1 MSRFNLLEENWIRV
15 LEEGEMKEVSLI
27 TLFENAEKYRC
38 LAGEMAT
45 QNFAMLRFL
54 LAVLHTVFSRVNADG
69 EAYEF
74 LEIDEKFRQKE
85 AVSEDDEEEYN
96 DALMETWKTLWQRGK
111 FPSVVRK
118 YLEAWKDHFYL
129 LDEKSP
135 FYQVTKEEIDSLPRN
150 YQKLGPILGKQF
162 NRTISESNNKVALF
176 SPKLEECKSKML
188 ESELARW
195 LIMLQGYFGNFDKV
209 KFCQEYTPSIGWLYE
224 LGGIYLRGRNLF
236 ETLMMNF
243 KITVE
248 QVGEEIPRQSPCWE
262 NSGVENIKRAFH
274 GVENNLAALYTN
286 WSRAMLVNPEL
297 NFFEDILVE
306 VVKLPKLDYSIME
319 IEPMTLWEYDMKGDN
334 KYNFV
339 PKCHEPNQAL
349 WRSYGSIAIPDEIIQ
364 NGKEPGII
372 TWLNKIRPYFYSH
385 KLMISAVGIQDD
397 GIDASRMMVNEI
409 NDDLALHEI
418 VLFEKGVEGWVARIK
433 GIVDETKEIISTK
446 YRKYLKDIAE
456 LRRKKSYEGGN
467 NKKKIE
473 DKNLTIYLEDN
484 LKQIYFE
491 IDKPFRNWLIGI
503 EISSKKEEKA
513 KEWKDFL
520 IRFIKEHAFQK
531 IKEAD
536 ARDIQGTY
544 IEDGKIIINIFTIYE
559 SFCHELKKYEI

>member
-1 MSRFNLLEENWIRV
+1 
-15 LEEGEMKEVSLI
+15 
-27 TLFENAEKYRC
+27 
-38 LAGEMAT
+38 
-45 QNFAMLRFL
+45 
-54 LAVLHTVFSRVNADG
+54 
-69 EAYEF
+69 
-74 LEIDEKFRQKE
+74 
-85 AVSEDDEEEYN
+85 
-96 DALMETWKTLWQRGK
+96 
-111 FPSVVRK
+111 
-118 YLEAWKDHFYL
+118 
-129 LDEKSP
+129 
-135 FYQVTKEEIDSLPRN
+135 
-150 YQKLGPILGKQF
+150 
-162 NRTISESNNKVALF
+162 
-176 SPKLEECKSKML
+176 
-188 ESELARW
+188 
-195 LIMLQGYFGNFDKV
+195 
-209 KFCQEYTPSIGWLYE
+209 
-224 LGGIYLRGRNLF
+224 
-236 ETLMMNF
+236 
-243 KITVE
+243 
-248 QVGEEIPRQSPCWE
+248 
-262 NSGVENIKRAFH
+262 
-274 GVENNLAALYTN
+274 
-286 WSRAMLVNPEL
+286 
-297 NFFEDILVE
+297 
-306 VVKLPKLDYSIME
+306 
-319 IEPMTLWEYDMKGDN
+319 
-334 KYNFV
+334 
-339 PKCHEPNQAL
+339 
-349 WRSYGSIAIPDEIIQ
+349 
-364 NGKEPGII
+364 
-372 TWLNKIRPYFYSH
+372 
-385 KLMISAVGIQDD
+385 MISAVGIQDD